1 MAFGPKLNQGPACT
15 LAPWKNRQK
24 KRGDFVA
31 YQNEELMCVD
41 DEFSALAK
49 IKRKPSKAEL

>member
-15 LAPWKNRQK
+15 LAPWKPAKK

-31 YQNEELMCVD
+31 YQNKELTCVD
-41 DEFSALAK
+41 DEFSAWAK